1 MQALRSALFNVA
13 FYLNLLLFLVVFS
26 WLLFCP
32 RSWAMWCLKTWA
44 TTSVWLLRAICATRL
59 DVRGRHNLPPGSVL
73 IAAKHQSL
81 FETFAII
88 PLLADPA
95 MVLKRELMLIPLF
108 GWFARKFRMIPV
120 DRGAGTT
127 ALKRLIGRAKQA
139 VRDGRQVVIFP
150 EGTRRAPGARP
161 DYKPGAVALYL
172 NLGVPCVPLALNS
185 GVFWPRRK
193 FMRHPGTII
202 MEFLPAIPAGE
213 PRAVFSQRLEEALE
227 GKTAEL
233 LAAAA
238 KSSEVVDSRD

>member
-1 MQALRSALFNVA
+1 MQALRSALFNIV
-13 FYLNLLLFLVVFS
+13 FYLNLVFFLVVFS
-26 WLLFCP
+26 WLFFFP
-32 RSWAMWCLKTWA
+32 RSWAMWGLKTWA
-44 TTSVWLLRAICATRL
+44 TTSIRLLRAICGTRL
-59 DVRGRHNLPPGSVL
+59 EVQGLDNIPPGAAL

-81 FETFAII
+81 FETFAVI

-127 ALKRLIGRAKQA
+127 ALKRLIGRAKEA

-150 EGTRRAPGARP
+150 EGTRRAPGAPP

-185 GVFWPRRK
+185 GLFWPRRK
-193 FMRHPGTII
+193 FMRYPGTII
-202 MEFLPAIPAGE
+202 MEFLPAIPPGE
-213 PRAVFSQRLEEALE
+213 PRAVFSQRLQEALE

-238 KSSEVVDSRD
+238 KSAPGG

>member
-1 MQALRSALFNVA
+1 MQALRSAIFNVL
-13 FYLNLLLFLVVFS
+13 FYLNLVFFLVVFF

-32 RSWAMWCLKTWA
+32 RSWAMWGLRSWA
-44 TTSVWLLRAICATRL
+44 RTSVWLLRAICGTRL
-59 DVRGRHNLPPGSVL
+59 DVRGRGHIPPGAVL

-81 FETFAII
+81 FETFAVI

-127 ALKRLIGRAKQA
+127 ALKGLIGRAKEA
-139 VRDGRQVVIFP
+139 VRGGRQVVIFP
-150 EGTRRAPGARP
+150 EGTRRAPGAPP

-185 GVFWPRRK
+185 GIFWPRRK
-193 FMRHPGTII
+193 FMRYSGTII

-213 PRAVFSQRLEEALE
+213 PRAVFSHRLQDALE

-238 KSSEVVDSRD
+238 KSGEVVDS